1 MSVSAIDSRIFRDLF
16 GIEEARVIFSDSTYV
31 RRMIEVES
39 ALARAES
46 KEGVIPREAAE
57 AITAQASVEK
67 IE

>member
-1 MSVSAIDSRIFRDLF
+1 MSVSSIDSRVFKNLF
-16 GIEEARVIFSDSTYV
+16 GTEEARATFSDQAYV
-31 RRMIEVES
+31 QRMIEVEG

-46 KEGVIPREAAE
+46 KEQVIPSDAGE

>member
-1 MSVSAIDSRIFRDLF
+1 
-16 GIEEARVIFSDSTYV
+16 
-31 RRMIEVES
+31 MIEVEG

-46 KEGVIPREAAE
+46 KEQVIPSDAGE

>member
-16 GIEEARVIFSDSTYV
+16 GIEEARAIFSDNAYV
-31 RRMIEVES
+31 RRMIEVEL

-46 KEGVIPREAAE
+46 KEGVIPQEAAG
-57 AITAQASVEK
+57 AITAQANVEK